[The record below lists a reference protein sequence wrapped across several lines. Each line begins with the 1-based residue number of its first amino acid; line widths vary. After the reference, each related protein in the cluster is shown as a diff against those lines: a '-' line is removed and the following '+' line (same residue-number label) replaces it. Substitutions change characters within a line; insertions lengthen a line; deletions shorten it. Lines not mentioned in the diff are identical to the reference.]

1 MACLGLTIA
10 ASELASCGDDC
21 GAGTVENNGEC
32 VLIPAECG
40 PGTTLTDGNICVA
53 SRTGC
58 GPFTALDPVTREC
71 VPSGSLCGSGTS
83 FDETANACVPTTEV
97 ICGPGTVQQGR
108 VCVLAFEP
116 CADGQVLIDD
126 ECIDGGALQ
135 LIHNAPDPA
144 LTTVDVYVNGEL
156 IVDNAAF
163 RTASPFIPFESGTE
177 VTVVIAESSSTD
189 ATPVTPAATTTF
201 TIGTGDR
208 IAVIVGGVVDTSD
221 FAPGIPA
228 LALDTIAGVRSS
240 ADDGLPANQYNLAV
254 YNGAPDVGTVT
265 ATVGGTAIPGIA
277 YGTLTPYQALAR
289 GVSLLSV
296 GSSVLTPPLSLQ
308 TSAGASPI
316 AAPNGVPAGTA
327 LIVLTSGFFDTVANN
342 GGPSL
347 AVVAALPTGGPLY
360 VLDSGTRL
368 QFVHNARDVAAVDAY
383 IGEALVAEGLD
394 YRAATAFVAAPGG
407 DALMRVFA
415 AGDDPAT
422 ATPLI
427 ATEATLTTASVVVL
441 DGLGSAPTTADD
453 ALALHVIADA
463 RTTATS
469 STVASVALFN
479 GIPASLP
486 FAASSFGTALFS
498 ATAYGASSGYVD
510 LPPTKLP
517 LDMTSGGDRLGS
529 IQTSA
534 AGFYTS
540 LSAGGAWLLFAT
552 GDASEPAAIGFA
564 LIPPTGGSFA
574 FAEQAARGQVVH
586 AAGLA
591 EGANVDVY
599 VNGFLAVND
608 LAYTAATPMAG
619 VPGGSN
625 VTLALLP
632 AATGAVFGEALPGA
646 TPVLATLTNPNFALG
661 VPHHI
666 VAYGGTLA
674 EVGLTATAG
683 QETGVSASFADL
695 RLFNAVSNATLAFEN
710 EGADSSSEVDDTTFG
725 LGVDF
730 GAFSVITFN
739 LVPAPYGVE
748 AADAERNAFAPP
760 ARGSLDLTGAAGQS
774 VLLVAAGYV
783 TPPVGSTDREIR
795 LIAVGPDGSS
805 TQLPSLP

>member
-163 RTASPFIPFESGTE
+163 RTASQFIPFESGTE

-308 TSAGASPI
+308 TSAGA
-316 AAPNGVPAGTA
+316 
-327 LIVLTSGFFDTVANN
+327 
-342 GGPSL
+342 
-347 AVVAALPTGGPLY
+347 
-360 VLDSGTRL
+360 
-368 QFVHNARDVAAVDAY
+368 
-383 IGEALVAEGLD
+383 
-394 YRAATAFVAAPGG
+394 
-407 DALMRVFA
+407 
-415 AGDDPAT
+415 
-422 ATPLI
+422 
-427 ATEATLTTASVVVL
+427 
-441 DGLGSAPTTADD
+441 
-453 ALALHVIADA
+453 
-463 RTTATS
+463 
-469 STVASVALFN
+469 
-479 GIPASLP
+479 
-486 FAASSFGTALFS
+486 
-498 ATAYGASSGYVD
+498 
-510 LPPTKLP
+510 
-517 LDMTSGGDRLGS
+517 
-529 IQTSA
+529 
-534 AGFYTS
+534 
-540 LSAGGAWLLFAT
+540 
-552 GDASEPAAIGFA
+552 
-564 LIPPTGGSFA
+564 
-574 FAEQAARGQVVH
+574 
-586 AAGLA
+586 
-591 EGANVDVY
+591 
-599 VNGFLAVND
+599 
-608 LAYTAATPMAG
+608 
-619 VPGGSN
+619 
-625 VTLALLP
+625 
-632 AATGAVFGEALPGA
+632 
-646 TPVLATLTNPNFALG
+646 
-661 VPHHI
+661 
-666 VAYGGTLA
+666 
-674 EVGLTATAG
+674 
-683 QETGVSASFADL
+683 
-695 RLFNAVSNATLAFEN
+695 
-710 EGADSSSEVDDTTFG
+710 
-725 LGVDF
+725 
-730 GAFSVITFN
+730 
-739 LVPAPYGVE
+739 
-748 AADAERNAFAPP
+748 
-760 ARGSLDLTGAAGQS
+760 
-774 VLLVAAGYV
+774 
-783 TPPVGSTDREIR
+783 
-795 LIAVGPDGSS
+795 
-805 TQLPSLP
+805 